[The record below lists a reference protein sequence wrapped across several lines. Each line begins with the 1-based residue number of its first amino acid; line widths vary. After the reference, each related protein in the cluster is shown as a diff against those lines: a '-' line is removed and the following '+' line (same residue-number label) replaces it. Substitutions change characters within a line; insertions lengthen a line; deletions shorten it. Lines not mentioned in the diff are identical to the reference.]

1 MQMNSSLL
9 MLWGLWDDVYQRCTR
24 LRYIEKG
31 ANIFRVVLLRYR
43 GETLVTTDHQVINR
57 GDWIVKIH
65 IHNYYFATLCKGVKD
80 DLRLALLLRRHIMLS
95 LPKLAIYLESMDEKE
110 KIKGIVGTTMLHKGV
125 QPLGFSISD
134 VPMNGYFRYKR
145 WYLRLLLRFIHP
157 DGKKRVQSWKQ
168 DMPLKRVYMSKESLL
183 ERYGS
188 QNPSPLGELH

>member
-43 GETLVTTDHQVINR
+43 GETLVTSDNQKICN
-57 GDWIVKIH
+57 GDLIVKIH

-80 DLRLALLLRRHIMLS
+80 ELRLVLLLRRHIMLS
-95 LPKLAIYLESMDEKE
+95 LPKLATYLETMEERE

-134 VPMNGYFRYKR
+134 VPMNWFFRYKR
-145 WYLRLLLRFIHP
+145 WYLRLLLRFVHP
-157 DGKKRVQSWKQ
+157 DGKRRVQTW
-168 DMPLKRVYMSKESLL
+168 DHEMPLKRVYMSKEALL
-183 ERYGS
+183 ERYGT
-188 QNPSPLGELH
+188 NPSPTGELL